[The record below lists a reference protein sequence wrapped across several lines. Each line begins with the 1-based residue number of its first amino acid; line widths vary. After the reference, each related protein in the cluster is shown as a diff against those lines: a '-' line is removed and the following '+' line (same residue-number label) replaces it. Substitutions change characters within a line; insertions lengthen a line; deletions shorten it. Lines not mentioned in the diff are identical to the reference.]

1 MLKKLSVKN
10 FAIIEDLKVEFDSGF
25 NVLTGQTG
33 AGKSLIIDSIGLIL
47 GNRADK
53 DMIRYGEDKA
63 YIEAIFS
70 YNNLRINEI
79 LDKYN
84 INTFEDITIY
94 REISISGKN
103 IIKINGEAIN
113 LNILKEISSYLADIH
128 VQHDTFRLI
137 NPDNYLSL
145 LDSNLGDDFKDLLNA
160 YLLSYDKY
168 KTILSEYKEIV
179 LKKDKSIEHL
189 DILEYEHKEISSYN
203 LYIGND
209 SDLEEEISKLS
220 NFDKISR
227 SLNETYEALEGE
239 YNTLDNIYNAYKAID
254 KIKEYDENY
263 SLYSKTIEDSYYQ
276 LDDIKSKIYKD
287 ISSLEYDDETLNE
300 LIEKENSISNLKK
313 KYKKSIEELI
323 EYDKAIALEIDLA
336 SNYDMVL
343 EEKEKEVLNSFKKLK
358 ECSIKLTDYRKKAA
372 LKIEEEV
379 IKECVDLD
387 LEDTLFKISFNDVS
401 YDNPKD
407 DSTFSDIG
415 VDKIDFLIT
424 LNKGEPLKSLH
435 KTASGG
441 ELSRIM
447 LAFKSYFSRVSNLSV
462 MIFDEIDTGVSGDA
476 ALKIARKLKNIST
489 YTQVLCITHLAQV
502 AAMADNHLWIYK
514 EVKDERTITKIKKLQ
529 IDERVEK
536 IASMISGEQMSM
548 SSIMAAKE
556 MLNLNLKND

>member
-203 LYIGND
+203 LYIGID